1 MDRRVIALLALLAV
15 AGSAATAERFSLG
28 LEGLELE
35 PVDPRTEA
43 RLAQWN
49 SPMGRLTAHMQQEQ
63 AMLGRGGLV
72 GGPPQAIAVGV
83 KLQRGFRVQLYAAVS
98 EAGIDRYERSV
109 EVVSWPWQ
117 PDGLEVLPIEEQLA
131 RLLGHRLSTQG
142 AVSRP

>member
-1 MDRRVIALLALLAV
+1 MRVAVALLSMLLV
-15 AGSAATAERFSLG
+15 LAGPLAAAGRFSLG
-28 LEGLELE
+28 LADLDLE

-63 AMLGRGGLV
+63 GRLGRGGLV
-72 GGPPQAIAVGV
+72 GGPPQGIAVGV
-83 KLQRGFRVQLYAAVS
+83 KLQRGFSVQLYAAVT

-131 RLLGHRLSTQG
+131 RLLGHRLT
-142 AVSRP
+142 SRHATEP